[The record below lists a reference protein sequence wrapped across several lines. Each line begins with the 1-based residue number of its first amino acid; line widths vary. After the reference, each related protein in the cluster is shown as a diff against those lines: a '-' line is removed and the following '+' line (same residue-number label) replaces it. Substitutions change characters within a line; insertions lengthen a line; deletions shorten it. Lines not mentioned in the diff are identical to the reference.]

1 MLKKIAAT
9 GLLVASIG
17 GPAVQHTQA
26 ETWNELTRKA
36 GGFAMGKSGA
46 QVGSFICYQSGFD
59 EGTLSPLVGMYET
72 FAWEHHREACMYM
85 LELLEGLDG
94 A

>member
-1 MLKKIAAT
+1 
-9 GLLVASIG
+9 
-17 GPAVQHTQA
+17 
-26 ETWNELTRKA
+26 
-36 GGFAMGKSGA
+36 MGKSGA